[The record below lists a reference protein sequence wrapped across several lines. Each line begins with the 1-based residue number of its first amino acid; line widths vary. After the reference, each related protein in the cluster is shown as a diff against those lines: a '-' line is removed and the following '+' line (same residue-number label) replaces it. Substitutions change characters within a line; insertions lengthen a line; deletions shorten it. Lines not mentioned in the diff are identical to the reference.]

1 MENQEADSDQPLEEA
16 IAEKEEE
23 PKPETNTERLEEL
36 ETWQSEVNRKLDL
49 LIERTAPAPE
59 PEPEPEA
66 DVTAVVVEQP
76 APPKKTNKRDRRLKF
91 R

>member
-1 MENQEADSDQPLEEA
+1 MENQEADSDLPLEEA
-16 IAEKEEE
+16 VEKEEAD
-23 PKPETNTERLEEL
+23 KPETNTERIEVL
-36 ETWQSEVNRKLDL
+36 ETWATEINQKLDTL
-49 LIERTAPAPE
+49 LERTAPPPE

-76 APPKKTNKRDRRLKF
+76 APPKKTSKRDRRLKF